1 MRRKTFDARITMII
15 VTFTA
20 IPTATTVL
28 SLVAPLVIGNFGNWI
43 AGHVW

>member
-1 MRRKTFDARITMII
+1 MCGARIITII

-20 IPTATTVL
+20 TPAVIAAL
-28 SLVAPLVIGNFGNWI
+28 SLVAPLVIGSSGNWI